1 MPPADPTS
9 VDRCLTAP
17 QVCAVVGITSRQL
30 SWWTRTVLVD
40 PATEPAPARRAQ
52 RQYSYADLVMLM
64 VVKRLLDAGLSMG
77 AARSAMERLRP
88 PIANFETANLVVDE
102 RGSRLAYSGDEI
114 MDLLKRARLLHII
127 PLRGIASELAALSP
141 TPVSKP

>member
-9 VDRCLTAP
+9 VDRGLTAP
-17 QVCAVVGITSRQL
+17 QACAIVGITSRQL

-64 VVKRLLDAGLSMG
+64 VVKRLLDSG
-77 AARSAMERLRP
+77 
-88 PIANFETANLVVDE
+88 VVD
-102 RGSRLAYSGDEI
+102 GSGSVSNGD
-114 MDLLKRARLLHII
+114 A
-127 PLRGIASELAALSP
+127 PPANCQLRDRQPGRR
-141 TPVSKP
+141 